1 MKIENLCV
9 RRLIG
14 DVAGATTHGHKMAI
28 KGGYI
33 YQTFQGGYTLSPL
46 GWRVVRNIENIIRSE
61 MDAIDGQEILMPVV
75 SGADIWRES
84 GRYDTVDVLA
94 KFKGRSGTD
103 YVLNPTHEE
112 VVVDYVKSVLETYRQ
127 MPFMVYQI
135 QTKFRDELRARAG
148 LIRTREFI
156 MKDAY
161 SFHETQSDLEQYYNR
176 CHGAYERIFARCGLK
191 NVVSVLS
198 STGDMG
204 GSVAHEFQLVN
215 DMGEDTIFLCDCGF
229 KTNKELIDEETETC
243 PKCGKKMNKVRG
255 IEIGNIFQLGT
266 KYSDSMDLTYTTADG
281 ELRHPIMGCYGIGV
295 GRTMAAIMEES
306 ADDKGPIWNMATAP
320 FAVEVIGLPDKDGRT
335 LPLAQ
340 EIYQNLRAAG
350 IETLLDNRDA
360 RAGEKFADA
369 DLIAA
374 PIRLIVSSK
383 NLANNAIEVK
393 YRVNDFDTSQ
403 MKTSFGL
410 DTYMSETADAI
421 LKLLGK

>member
-1 MKIENLCV
+1 MRIENLCV

-14 DVAGATTHGHKMAI
+14 DVAGATTHGHKIAI

-33 YQTFQGGYTLSPL
+33 YQTFQGGYTLTPL

-61 MDAIDGQEILMPVV
+61 MDGIDGQEILMPVV

-112 VVVDYVKSVLETYRQ
+112 VVVDFVKSVLETYRQ

-161 SFHETQSDLEQYYNR
+161 SFHDTQADLEAYYAR
-176 CHGAYERIFARCGLK
+176 CLDAYVRIFKRCGLK
-191 NVVSVLS
+191 NVVHVLS

-204 GSVAHEFQLVN
+204 GSVAHEFQLIN
-215 DMGEDTIFLCDCGF
+215 DMGEDTIYLCDCGF
-229 KTNKELIDEETETC
+229 NANKEMVTDENDNC
-243 PKCGKKMNKVRG
+243 PKCGQKMRKVRG

-266 KYSDSMDLTYTTADG
+266 KYSKSMNLTYANADG
-281 ELRHPIMGCYGIGV
+281 ESKNPIMGCYGIGV

-320 FAVEVIGLPDKDGRT
+320 FAVEVIGLPDKEGKT
-335 LPLAQ
+335 FALAE
-340 EIYQNLRAAG
+340 EIYNNLKMAG
-350 IETLLDNRDA
+350 LEVILDNRDV

-369 DLIAA
+369 DLVAA
-374 PIRLIVSSK
+374 PIRLIVSAK

-393 YRVNDFDTSQ
+393 YRVNDVDTTD
-403 MKTSFGL
+403 MKNAFGL
-410 DTYMSETADAI
+410 DTYMSETVDAMMT
-421 LKLLGK
+421 LLGK